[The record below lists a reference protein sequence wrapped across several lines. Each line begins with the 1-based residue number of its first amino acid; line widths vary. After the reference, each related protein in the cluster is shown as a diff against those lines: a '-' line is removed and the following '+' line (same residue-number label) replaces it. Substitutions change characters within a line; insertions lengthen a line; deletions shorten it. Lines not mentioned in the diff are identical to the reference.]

1 MSGAPPPP
9 AVRSGLVLT
18 MLLLASAAFLFT
30 SVMVVPA
37 FPDITRE
44 LGVDEQAV
52 AWLLT
57 APLLVSGVTPPLVGR
72 FADVFGKRRL
82 FLVVLVVFLLG
93 SLLAGIGAAL
103 DSFSLLIVAR
113 ALQGLG
119 GNLFPLSVGII
130 RDCFPRERQPFA
142 FGLLSAGL
150 GVGGGAGLLVAGPII
165 AALSWDWLFWS
176 GAIVL
181 GLALIGSVLV
191 VPESPVRAVVPR
203 IDWGGAVLLLAG
215 LLPILLVISEG
226 DDWGWTGP
234 LVISLVAAG
243 AIVLLVWGWWESRAP
258 EPLIDLRLLRAPA
271 ALTLNVQTFV
281 VGLLQFGLMATLPLY
296 VAVPPAFG
304 FGFGAD
310 ATAAGLFMLPSTV
323 MMVLIAPVTG
333 VFSTRYGPNRA
344 LAAGALALAASSGL
358 FLIGDIQPLVV
369 YASNALFGAG
379 YGMAIGAISTL
390 VVTSVEPDRTG
401 VAAGINAFSRA
412 IGGAL
417 GAPVATALIATGAG
431 VTDEAGYRVAFAV
444 FTAIA
449 VAAALGSAFMPARAR
464 QERATSSASDS
475 ATKPARTSTSGRA
488 SRSAVKP

>member
-1 MSGAPPPP
+1 VPGAAPPPP
-9 AVRSGLVLT
+9 IRSGLVLT
-18 MLLLASAAFLFT
+18 VLLLTSAAFLFA

-37 FPDITRE
+37 FPDIARE
-44 LGVDEQAV
+44 LGVDEPAV

-57 APLLVSGVTPPLVGR
+57 APLLVGGITPPLVGR

-82 FLVVLVVFLLG
+82 FLVVLAVFLSG
-93 SLLAGIGAAL
+93 TVAAGVSAVL
-103 DSFSLLIVAR
+103 DSYGLLIVAR
-113 ALQGLG
+113 VLQGFG
-119 GNLFPLSVGII
+119 GNMFPLSVGII

-142 FGLLSAGL
+142 FGFLSAGL

-181 GLALIGSVLV
+181 GLALLAGLLV
-191 VPESPVRAVVPR
+191 VPESPVRAEVRR
-203 IDWGGAVLLLAG
+203 IDWAGALLLVAG

-226 DDWGWTGP
+226 ADWGWTGP
-234 LVISLVAAG
+234 VVLTLVPAG
-243 AIVLLVWGWWESRAP
+243 AVVLLGWVWWESRTP
-258 EPLIDLRLLRAPA
+258 EPLVDLRLLRAPA
-271 ALTLNVQTFV
+271 PLTLNVQTFL
-281 VGLLQFGLMATLPLY
+281 VGLLQFGFLAMLPLY
-296 VAVPPAFG
+296 VAVPPVHG
-304 FGFGAD
+304 FGFGAN
-310 ATAAGLFMLPSTV
+310 ATAAGLFMLPSTI
-323 MMVLIAPVTG
+323 MMVLVAPVTG
-333 VFSTRYGPNRA
+333 VVTTRFGANRT
-344 LAAGALALAASSGL
+344 LAAGGLALAASTGW
-358 FLIGDIQPLVV
+358 FLLGGIDPWEV

-390 VVTSVEPDRTG
+390 VVASVEPDRTG

-417 GAPVATALIATGAG
+417 GAPVATALITTGAG
-431 VTDEAGYRVAFAV
+431 FTDESGYRVAFAV

-449 VAAALGSAFMPARAR
+449 VATALVSAAIPSRGR
-464 QERATSSASDS
+464 QESATSSASDS